1 MYKNENMMDIQRD
14 KLQDLINWKSKT
26 NRKPLILNGAR
37 QVGKSWLVTKL
48 GEIAFSGNIVTINLE
63 KRREVHQVFRKNLV
77 PERIV
82 LELGLILD
90 ANIKSGKTLLF
101 FDEIQECPDALMSLR
116 YFYEEMPDLHL
127 IAAGSLLD
135 FSFSDY
141 PYPVG
146 RVETLDI
153 SPISFFEFLKAK
165 NPNNSAYSL
174 LADREFDIPDSL
186 LYKLEGE
193 YLEYIVVGGMP
204 ASVKYYLET
213 KDFEGV
219 KKIQDDLLYTYEQDF
234 KKYKPQ
240 IDEDCLKDVLKN
252 SIQFIG
258 NQIIYTKLSD
268 RFTGPTIKKAHEL
281 LKTAKLIHSV
291 ENVSVSRL
299 PLTVSGKRFK
309 TFYLDI
315 GLMVRKNGLGAK
327 NIYLKTDLYATFQG
341 ELAEQFVSQQLVSH
355 HGSELYYWAREEGSA
370 SAEVDFVIAKA
381 GEIIPI
387 EVKTGKNTKIKSLVN
402 LLQSYPNIKRAV
414 VYSSKTQKSEG
425 KIEYIPIYLAGLRV

>member
-1 MYKNENMMDIQRD
+1 MDIQRD
-14 KLQDLINWKSKT
+14 KLQDLINWKTKI

-37 QVGKSWLVTKL
+37 QVGKSWLVSKL
-48 GEIAFSGNIVTINLE
+48 GEIAFSGNILTINFE
-63 KRREVHQVFRKNLV
+63 KRKEVHQVFKKNLV
-77 PERIV
+77 PERII

-90 ANIKSGKTLLF
+90 TNIEVGNTLLF

-116 YFYEEMPDLHL
+116 YFYEEMPNLHL

-135 FSFSDY
+135 FAYSTN

-153 SPISFFEFLKAK
+153 FPITFFEFLKAK
-165 NPNNSAYSL
+165 SPKNSAYSL
-174 LADREFDIPDSL
+174 LSDKNFDIPDSL
-186 LYKLEGE
+186 LDKLESE
-193 YLEYIVVGGMP
+193 YLEYLIVGGMP
-204 ASVKYYLET
+204 ASLKYYFET
-213 KDFEGV
+213 KNFEGV
-219 KKIQDDLLYTYEQDF
+219 LKIQDDLLYSYEQDF

-240 IDEDCLKDVLKN
+240 IDEECLKDVLKN
-252 SIQFIG
+252 SIQYIG

-281 LKTAKLIHSV
+281 LKTARLIHRV
-291 ENVSVSRL
+291 ENVSVSKL

-315 GLMVRKNGLGAK
+315 GLLVRKKGLDPK
-327 NIYLKTDLYATFQG
+327 NIYLKTDLYAAFQG
-341 ELAEQFVSQQLVSH
+341 ELAEQFVAQQLVSSL
-355 HGSELYYWAREEGSA
+355 GSELYYWAREAGSA
-370 SAEVDFVIAKA
+370 SAEVDFVIAKD

-387 EVKTGKNTKIKSLVN
+387 EVKAGKNTKIKSMVN
-402 LLQSYPNIKRAV
+402 LLGSYPNIKRAI
-414 VYSSKTQKSEG
+414 VYSTKNQNAEG